1 MSRFRNGL
9 LISTALFFSSLL
21 LSFTLQA
28 SSSGWQ
34 QAKHIKAEL
43 LSEYSTVSPGQ
54 RFALLLH
61 FEPDPGWHTYWQN
74 PGDSGLPTSI
84 NWQLP
89 ENVKATGIQ
98 WPTPEGFII
107 PPLVNYGFAG
117 QTLLLSELS
126 LPADYTQDTLTINAT
141 VDWLVCEEIC
151 IPTDASFTLTLAV
164 ASQSELAGSLQ
175 PLFVKARAALP
186 LDTGA
191 VGDYAISGGAFSAQL
206 NVQLPEPPVGFF
218 VAGTELVDHAAPQ
231 QLVPQANGW
240 LLQQA
245 INTYFSSAPQQVEV
259 VLVDAAGRGY
269 SVNLQYRQQPAAQGD
284 GAVIA
289 GTETGSAEILVT
301 GGTLSQTSLWLIL
314 LMAAGG
320 GLILNLMPCVFPV
333 LSLKALSIAANS
345 QQRQQQRRDALF
357 YTTGVVLSFLVL
369 AGLLIALRAAGSA
382 IGWGFQLQS
391 PLLVGLLVYLLFAL
405 GLSLSGLVQF
415 GLGLMNAGSDLTT
428 RGGAKG
434 SFFTGVLAVVV
445 ASPCTAPFM
454 GTALGYAV
462 TQSPL
467 VALLV
472 FAALGLGMAL
482 PFLLLAY
489 IPALAR
495 LLPKPGA
502 WMETLKQLLAWPL
515 YLSAVWLLWVFGR
528 QAGID
533 AMALLLVGILALAAA
548 LWLWGRVQLGAGWFN
563 KLAALGLLVL
573 ALITLWQGA
582 KMQVA
587 ANNSQQ
593 AANQVQHWQS
603 WSPEKLTELRQQG
616 KPVLVNM
623 TADWCITCLVNER
636 AALNTDR
643 SKAALSEY
651 NVSYLKGDWTR
662 RDSDITAYLQQ
673 YQRDGVPLY
682 VLYWPGQPPKVL
694 PQILTPDTLRQTFE
708 SLSQQ

>member
-1 MSRFRNGL
+1 MLQLSRW
-9 LISTALFFSSLL
+9 LIISVLLL
-21 LSFTLQA
+21 LSTLVLSFAVNA

-34 QAKHIKAEL
+34 QAKHIRAEL
-43 LSEYSTVSPGQ
+43 LSEYGTVTPGQ
-54 RFALLLH
+54 QFAILLH
-61 FEPDPGWHTYWQN
+61 FQPDPGWHTYWQN

-89 ENVKATGIQ
+89 QGVQAGAIQ
-98 WPTPEGFII
+98 WPTPQAFVI

-117 QTLLLSELS
+117 QTLLLTDVTIPTDY
-126 LPADYTQDTLTINAT
+126 PADSLTIKAD

-151 IPTDASFTLTLAV
+151 IPADASFELTLAV
-164 ASQSELAGSLQ
+164 ASNSELGVSQQ
-175 PLFVKARAALP
+175 PLFNQARSSLPVK
-186 LDTGA
+186 TGIT
-191 VGDYAISGGAFSAQL
+191 GDYAISGGAFSAEL
-206 NVQLPEPPVGFF
+206 MEPLPQPPVAFF
-218 VAGTELVDHAAPQ
+218 VAGTELVDHAAAQ
-231 QLVPQANGW
+231 QLVPQASGL

-245 INTYFSSAPQQVEV
+245 INTYFSNAPQQVEV
-259 VLVDAAGRGY
+259 VLVDAEGKGY
-269 SVNLQYRQQPAAQGD
+269 SVSLQHRSQPAEPD
-284 GAVIA
+284 SS
-289 GTETGSAEILVT
+289 TEILVT
-301 GGTLSQTSLWLIL
+301 GGTLKQSSLWLIL
-314 LMAAGG
+314 VMAAGG

-333 LSLKALSIAANS
+333 LSLKALSIAGNS
-345 QQRQQQRRDALF
+345 QQRRQQRRDAIF
-357 YTTGVVLSFLVL
+357 YSAGVVLSFLAL
-369 AGLLIALRAAGSA
+369 AGLLIALRAAGNA

-391 PLLVGLLVYLLFAL
+391 PLLVGLLAYLLLAL

-415 GLGLMNAGSDLTT
+415 GLGLMNAGGELTAKS
-428 RGGAKG
+428 GGKG

-462 TQSPL
+462 TQSPQ

-515 YLSAVWLLWVFGR
+515 YLSAVWLVWVFGR
-528 QAGID
+528 QTGID
-533 AMALLLVGILALAAA
+533 AVALLLVGMVALAAA

-563 KLAALGLLVL
+563 RLAMLVL
-573 ALITLWQGA
+573 MLLALVTLWQ
-582 KMQVA
+582 VA
-587 ANNSQQ
+587 SQPVSDGNIDQ
-593 AANQVQHWQS
+593 QSERQHWQS
-603 WSPEKLTELRQQG
+603 WSPEKLAELQQQG

-636 AALNTDR
+636 VALNTER
-643 SKAALSEY
+643 SKAALKDY

-662 RDSDITAYLQQ
+662 RDGDITAYLQQ

-682 VLYWPGQPPKVL
+682 VLYWPGQPPQVL

>member
-1 MSRFRNGL
+1 M
-9 LISTALFFSSLL
+9 SLL
-21 LSFTLQA
+21 LRWQAWLTTLLLILLALSAQA
-28 SSSGWQ
+28 SSTGWQ
-34 QAKHIKAEL
+34 QAKHIRAEL
-43 LSEYSTVSPGQ
+43 ISEFQTVTPGQ
-54 RFALLLH
+54 TFSILLH

-74 PGDSGLPTSI
+74 PGDSGLPTTI
-84 NWQLP
+84 NWKLP
-89 ENVKATGIQ
+89 AGVNVGHIQ
-98 WPTPEGFII
+98 WPTPQAFVI

-117 QTLLLSELS
+117 QTLLLTELT
-126 LPADYTQDTLTINAT
+126 LPADYAQNTLTIDAD

-151 IPTDASFTLTLAV
+151 IPADASFSLTLAV
-164 ASQSELAGSLQ
+164 AEQGKLATQQ
-175 PLFVKARAALP
+175 PLFARARASLPLP
-186 LDTGA
+186 LDSSGA
-191 VGDYAISGGAFSAQL
+191 EFALSGGAFSAAIPYG
-206 NVQLPEPPVGFF
+206 LPLAPVAFF
-218 VAGTELVDHAAPQ
+218 VAGTELVDHAASQ
-231 QLVPQANGW
+231 QIVLQDGNL

-245 INTYFSSAPQQVEV
+245 LNTYFTAAPAAVEV
-259 VLVDAAGRGY
+259 VLVDASGQGY
-269 SVNLQYRQQPAAQGD
+269 SVSFRQQQQTEQGSS
-284 GAVIA
+284 
-289 GTETGSAEILVT
+289 TEILVT
-301 GGTLSQTSLWLIL
+301 GGTLNSNRLWLIL

-345 QQRQQQRRDALF
+345 QHRDQQRRDALF
-357 YTTGVVLSFLVL
+357 YTAGVVLSFVAL
-369 AGLLIALRAAGSA
+369 AGLLIALRAAGNA

-391 PLLVGLLVYLLFAL
+391 PLLVGLLAYLLLAL

-415 GLGLMNAGSDLTT
+415 GLGLMNAGSGLASQS
-428 RGGAKG
+428 GGKG
-434 SFFTGVLAVVV
+434 SFFTGVLAVIV

-462 TQSPL
+462 TQSPQ

-502 WMETLKQLLAWPL
+502 WMDTLKQLLAWPL

-533 AMALLLVGILALAAA
+533 AMALLLVGMVALAAA
-548 LWLWGRVQLGAGWFN
+548 LWLWGRVQLGAGWGN
-563 KLAALGLLVL
+563 RLAALLMLLL
-573 ALITLWQGA
+573 ALGLAWQVTA
-582 KMQVA
+582 VA
-587 ANNSQQ
+587 TSADQQ
-593 AANQVQHWQS
+593 SKASATAQHWQS
-603 WSPEKLTELRQQG
+603 WSPAKLTELRQQG
-616 KPVLVNM
+616 QPVLVNM

-636 AALNTDR
+636 VALNTER

-682 VLYWPGQPPKVL
+682 VLYWPGQPPKLL
-694 PQILTPDTLRQTFE
+694 PQILTPDTLRQTFD
-708 SLSQQ
+708 SLSQ

>member
-1 MSRFRNGL
+1 MSRLSRW
-9 LISTALFFSSLL
+9 LIIRVLLL
-21 LSFTLQA
+21 LSCVLAGFAVQA

-43 LSEYSTVSPGQ
+43 VSEYHTVTAGQ
-54 RFALLLH
+54 QFALLLH

-84 NWQLP
+84 SWQLP
-89 ENVKATGIQ
+89 GGVQAGDMQ
-98 WPTPEGFII
+98 WPTPEAFVI

-117 QTLLLSELS
+117 QTLLLTDITV
-126 LPADYTQDTLTINAT
+126 PADYAADSLTISAD

-151 IPTDASFTLTLAV
+151 IPADASFELTLNVAGQPELA
-164 ASQSELAGSLQ
+164 ASQQ
-175 PLFVKARAALP
+175 PLFVKARQALP
-186 LDTGA
+186 LDTGIVA
-191 VGDYAISGGAFSAQL
+191 EYAISGGAFSAVL
-206 NVQLPEPPVGFF
+206 DHALPQRPRAFF

-231 QLVPQANGW
+231 QIVEQDGKV

-245 INTYFSSAPQQVEV
+245 ANTYFSSAPGLTEV
-259 VLVDAAGRGY
+259 VLVDADGQGY
-269 SVNLQYRQQPAAQGD
+269 RVNMQLRQPQEDAPD
-284 GAVIA
+284 
-289 GTETGSAEILVT
+289 TTEILVT
-301 GGTLSQTSLWLIL
+301 GGTLSATSFWLIL

-357 YTTGVVLSFLVL
+357 YTAGVVLSFLAL
-369 AGLLIALRAAGSA
+369 AGLLIALRAAGNA

-391 PLLVGLLVYLLFAL
+391 PLLVGLLAYLLLAL
-405 GLSLSGLVQF
+405 ALSLSGLVQF
-415 GLGLMNAGSDLTT
+415 GLGLMNAGGELTAKS
-428 RGGAKG
+428 GGKG
-434 SFFTGVLAVVV
+434 SFFTGVLAVIV

-462 TQSPL
+462 TQSPQ

-482 PFLLLAY
+482 PFLLLAFV
-489 IPALAR
+489 PALAR

-502 WMETLKQLLAWPL
+502 WMETLKQWLAWPL
-515 YLSAVWLLWVFGR
+515 YLSAVWLVWVFGR

-533 AMALLLVGILALAAA
+533 AMALLLVGMVALAAA

-563 KLAALGLLVL
+563 RLAALALMVL
-573 ALITLWQGA
+573 ALLLAWQVTA
-582 KMQVA
+582 IA
-587 ANNSQQ
+587 APNNTDASPDTN
-593 AANQVQHWQS
+593 AQHWQPWAPDTLS
-603 WSPEKLTELRQQG
+603 ELRQQG

-636 AALNTDR
+636 VAINTER
-643 SKAALSEY
+643 SKAALNEY

-682 VLYWPGQPPKVL
+682 VLYWPGQPPQVL

>member
-1 MSRFRNGL
+1 MSQR
-9 LISTALFFSSLL
+9 SSWLTIWAFLL
-21 LSFTLQA
+21 LSSWPLSFAVNA
-28 SSSGWQ
+28 SNSGWQ
-34 QAKHIKAEL
+34 QAKHIRAEL
-43 LSEYSTVSPGQ
+43 LAEYGTVMPGQ
-54 RFALLLH
+54 QLAVLLH
-61 FEPDPGWHTYWQN
+61 FQPDPGWHTYWQN
-74 PGDSGLPTSI
+74 PGDSGLATSI
-84 NWQLP
+84 SWQLP
-89 ENVKATGIQ
+89 TGVKAGAIQ
-98 WPTPEGFII
+98 WPTPQAFII
-107 PPLVNYGFAG
+107 PPLVNYGYAG
-117 QTLLLSELS
+117 QTLLLTELS
-126 LPADYTQDTLTINAT
+126 IPADYAADSLTIYAD

-151 IPTDASFTLTLAV
+151 IPADASFELTLAV
-164 ASQSELAGSLQ
+164 AGQSELAASQQ
-175 PLFVKARAALP
+175 PLFNKARAALP
-186 LDTGA
+186 LPTGIT
-191 VGDYAISGGAFSAQL
+191 GDYAISGGAFSAEL
-206 NVQLPEPPVGFF
+206 SEQLPQPPVAFF
-218 VAGTELVDHAAPQ
+218 VAATELVDHAASQ
-231 QLVPQANGW
+231 QLVSQPAGW

-259 VLVDAAGRGY
+259 VLVDATGQGY
-269 SVNLQYRQQPAAQGD
+269 SVNLQHRSQPAEP
-284 GAVIA
+284 GAS
-289 GTETGSAEILVT
+289 TEILVT
-301 GGTLSQTSLWLIL
+301 GGTLKQSSLWLVL

-333 LSLKALSIAANS
+333 LSLKALSIAGNS
-345 QQRQQQRRDALF
+345 QQRQQQQRDAVF
-357 YTTGVVLSFLVL
+357 YTAGVVLSFLAL
-369 AGLLIALRAAGSA
+369 AGLLIALRAAGNA

-391 PLLVGLLVYLLFAL
+391 PLLVGLLAYLLLAL

-415 GLGLMNAGSDLTT
+415 GLGLMNTGSELTAKS
-428 RGGAKG
+428 GGKG
-434 SFFTGVLAVVV
+434 SFFTGVLAVIV

-462 TQSPL
+462 TQSPR

-502 WMETLKQLLAWPL
+502 WMDTLKQLLAWPL
-515 YLSAVWLLWVFGR
+515 YLSAVWLVWVFGR
-528 QAGID
+528 QTGID
-533 AMALLLVGILALAAA
+533 AVALLLVGMVALSAA

-563 KLAALGLLVL
+563 RLAMFGLLLL
-573 ALITLWQGA
+573 ALLTLWQVTSQPLAQGTD
-582 KMQVA
+582 
-587 ANNSQQ
+587 SQQ
-593 AANQVQHWQS
+593 SQSQQHWQN
-603 WSPEKLTELRQQG
+603 WSPEKLSALRQQG

-636 AALNTDR
+636 VALNTDR
-643 SKAALSEY
+643 SKAALQQY

-682 VLYWPGQPPKVL
+682 VVYWPGQPPQVL

>member
-1 MSRFRNGL
+1 MILFRSG
-9 LISTALFFSSLL
+9 LL
-21 LSFTLQA
+21 LSAAVILSSMLANFSAQA

-34 QAKHIKAEL
+34 QAKHIRAEL
-43 LSEYSTVSPGQ
+43 VSEYSTVAPGQ
-54 RFALLLH
+54 TFAVLLH

-74 PGDSGLPTSI
+74 PGDSGLPTIIS
-84 NWQLP
+84 WQLP
-89 ENVKATGIQ
+89 DAMQAGDIQ
-98 WPTPEGFII
+98 WPTPEAFVI

-117 QTLLLSELS
+117 QTLLLSELT
-126 LPADYTQDTLTINAT
+126 LPADFAQGTLTIKAD
-141 VDWLVCEEIC
+141 VDWLVCEEVC
-151 IPTDASFTLTLAV
+151 IPADASFELTLAV
-164 ASQSELAGSLQ
+164 GNQSELAVSQQSL
-175 PLFVKARAALP
+175 FSAARASLP
-186 LDTGA
+186 IATDIL
-191 VGDYAISGGAFSAQL
+191 GDYTISGGAFSAQL
-206 NVQLPEPPVGFF
+206 SAALPQPPVAFF
-218 VAGTELVDHAAPQ
+218 VAGGELVDHAASQ
-231 QLVPQANGW
+231 QIVTQNGSV

-245 INTYFSSAPQQVEV
+245 LNTYFTEAPARVEI
-259 VLVDAAGRGY
+259 VLVNAAGQGY
-269 SVNLQYRQQPAAQGD
+269 NVSFQQRQQD
-284 GAVIA
+284 AVP
-289 GTETGSAEILVT
+289 GTSTEILVT
-301 GGTLSQTSLWLIL
+301 GGTLSTDRFWLIL

-333 LSLKALSIAANS
+333 LSLKALSIAGNS

-357 YTTGVVLSFLVL
+357 YTAGVVLSYVFL
-369 AGLLIALRAAGSA
+369 AGLLIALRAAGNA

-391 PLLVGLLVYLLFAL
+391 PLLVGLLVYLLLAL
-405 GLSLSGLVQF
+405 GLSLSGVVQF
-415 GLGLMNAGSDLTT
+415 GLGMMNVGGDLTT

-462 TQSPL
+462 TQSPQ

-472 FAALGLGMAL
+472 FAALGVGMAL

-502 WMETLKQLLAWPL
+502 WMEALKQLLAWPL

-528 QAGID
+528 QTGID
-533 AMALLLVGILALAAA
+533 AMALLLLGMVALAAA
-548 LWLWGRVQLGAGWFN
+548 LWLWGRVQLGAAWLS
-563 KLAALGLLVL
+563 KVAALGLLLL
-573 ALITLWQGA
+573 ALVTLWQSA
-582 KMQVA
+582 KWQVA
-587 ANNSQQ
+587 VNNGQQ
-593 AANQVQHWQS
+593 AVSQTQHWQS
-603 WSPEKLTELRQQG
+603 WSPDKLVELRKQD

-636 AALNTDR
+636 VALNTER
-643 SKAALSEY
+643 SKAALRDY

-662 RDSDITAYLQQ
+662 RDSEITAYLQQ

-682 VLYWPGQPPKVL
+682 VLYWPGQPPQVL
-694 PQILTPDTLRQTFE
+694 PQILTPDTLRQTFD

>member
-1 MSRFRNGL
+1 MLAS
-9 LISTALFFSSLL
+9 FS
-21 LSFTLQA
+21 LQA
-28 SSSGWQ
+28 KSSGWQ

-43 LSEYSTVSPGQ
+43 VSEYSVVTPGQ
-54 RFALLLH
+54 TFAMLLH

-74 PGDSGLPTSI
+74 PGDSGLPTIIS
-84 NWQLP
+84 WQLP
-89 ENVKATGIQ
+89 GTMQAGEIQ
-98 WPTPEGFII
+98 WPTPQAFVI

-117 QTLLLSELS
+117 QTLLLSDLT
-126 LPADYTQDTLTINAT
+126 LPADYAQDTVTIQAD
-141 VDWLVCEEIC
+141 VDWLVCEEVC
-151 IPTDASFTLTLAV
+151 IPADASFELTLPV
-164 ASQSELAGSLQ
+164 ASQSELAVSQQ
-175 PLFVKARAALP
+175 PLFSSARASLP
-186 LDTGA
+186 ITTDIL
-191 VGDYAISGGAFSAQL
+191 GDYAISGGAFSAQL
-206 NVQLPEPPVGFF
+206 SAALPQPPVAFF
-218 VAGTELVDHAAPQ
+218 VAGGELVDHAASQ
-231 QLVPQANGW
+231 QIITQEGSV

-245 INTYFSSAPQQVEV
+245 LNTYFTEAPFAVEI
-259 VLVDAAGRGY
+259 VLVDTAGQGY
-269 SVNLQYRQQPAAQGD
+269 SVSFQQRQQDAVP
-284 GAVIA
+284 GAS
-289 GTETGSAEILVT
+289 TEILVT
-301 GGTLSQTSLWLIL
+301 GGTLSSTPLWLIL

-357 YTTGVVLSFLVL
+357 YTAGVVLSFLAL
-369 AGLLIALRAAGSA
+369 ASLLIALRAAGNA

-391 PLLVGLLVYLLFAL
+391 PFLVGLLVYLLLAL

-415 GLGLMNAGSDLTT
+415 GLGLMNTGGSLAAKS
-428 RGGAKG
+428 GSKG
-434 SFFTGVLAVVV
+434 SFFTGVLAVIV

-462 TQSPL
+462 TQSPQ
-467 VALLV
+467 VALFV

-489 IPALAR
+489 IPTLAR

-502 WMETLKQLLAWPL
+502 WMDTLKQLLAWPL

-533 AMALLLVGILALAAA
+533 AMALLLVGMVALAAA
-548 LWLWGRVQLGAGWFN
+548 LWLWGRVQLGAGWFS
-563 KLAALGLLVL
+563 KVAALGLLLL

-582 KMQVA
+582 KLQVA
-587 ANNSQQ
+587 ASNGQQ
-593 AANQVQHWQS
+593 AASQTHHWQS
-603 WSPEKLTELRQQG
+603 WSPETLAELRQQD

-636 AALNTDR
+636 IALNTER
-643 SKAALSEY
+643 SKSALRDY

-682 VLYWPGQPPKVL
+682 VLYWPGQPPQVL
-694 PQILTPDTLRQTFE
+694 PQILTPDTLRQTFD

>member
-1 MSRFRNGL
+1 MIRLRSG
-9 LISTALFFSSLL
+9 LL
-21 LSFTLQA
+21 LSAALALSSILASFSLHA

-43 LSEYSTVSPGQ
+43 VSEYRTVAPGQ
-54 RFALLLH
+54 TIAVLLH

-74 PGDSGLPTSI
+74 PGDSGLPSII
-84 NWQLP
+84 NWQVP
-89 ENVKATGIQ
+89 AGVQTADIQ
-98 WPTPEGFII
+98 WPTPEAFLI
-107 PPLVNYGFAG
+107 PPLVNYGYAG
-117 QTLLLSELS
+117 QTLLLSNIT
-126 LPADYTQDTLTINAT
+126 LPPDYTHDTLTIMAD

-151 IPTDASFTLTLAV
+151 IPADASFELTIAV
-164 ASQSELAGSLQ
+164 ADQTELATSQQ
-175 PLFVKARAALP
+175 PLFNKARAALP
-186 LDTGA
+186 IDTGFT
-191 VGDYAISGGAFSAQL
+191 GDYSISGGAFSAVL
-206 NVQLPEPPVGFF
+206 NDQLPQPPVAFF
-218 VAGTELVDHAAPQ
+218 VAAGELVDHAAPQ
-231 QLVPQANGW
+231 QLIPQHDRL

-245 INTYFSSAPQQVEV
+245 LNTYFSSAPEQAEV
-259 VLVDAAGRGY
+259 VLVDATGQGY
-269 SVNLQYRQQPAAQGD
+269 TVYFQQRQQDLLAS
-284 GAVIA
+284 
-289 GTETGSAEILVT
+289 GTTEILVT
-301 GGTLSQTSLWLIL
+301 GGTLSPNSFWLIL

-345 QQRQQQRRDALF
+345 QQRQLQRRDALF
-357 YTTGVVLSFLVL
+357 YAAGVVLSFLAL
-369 AGLLIALRAAGSA
+369 AGLLIALRAAGNV

-391 PLLVGLLVYLLFAL
+391 PLLVALLVYLLLAL

-415 GLGLMNAGSDLTT
+415 GLGLMNT
-428 RGGAKG
+428 GGALTAKSGGKG

-502 WMETLKQLLAWPL
+502 WMDTLKQLLAWPL

-533 AMALLLVGILALAAA
+533 AMAILMIGMVSLAAA
-548 LWLWGRVQLGAGWFN
+548 IWLWGRVQLGAGGVN
-563 KLAALGLLVL
+563 KLTALGLLLL
-573 ALITLWQGA
+573 ALVILWQGA
-582 KMQVA
+582 KLHPE
-587 ANNSQQ
+587 ANISSHADNK
-593 AANQVQHWQS
+593 AQHWQS
-603 WSPEKLTELRQQG
+603 WSADKLSALRQQG

-636 AALNTDR
+636 VALNTER
-643 SKAALSEY
+643 SKAALSQY

-682 VLYWPGQPPKVL
+682 VLYWPGQPPQVL

-708 SLSQQ
+708 SISQQ

>member
-1 MSRFRNGL
+1 MSRLSRWLTIRVL
-9 LISTALFFSSLL
+9 LLLSSLL
-21 LSFTLQA
+21 AGFAVQA

-43 LSEYSTVSPGQ
+43 VSEYRTVAAGQ
-54 RFALLLH
+54 QFAVLLH

-74 PGDSGLPTSI
+74 PGDSGLATSI
-84 NWQLP
+84 SWQLP
-89 ENVKATGIQ
+89 AGVQTGNIS
-98 WPTPEGFII
+98 WPTPQSFLI
-107 PPLVNYGFAG
+107 PPLVNYGYAG
-117 QTLLLSELS
+117 QTLLLTELTV
-126 LPADYTQDTLTINAT
+126 PADYAADSLTINAD

-151 IPTDASFTLTLAV
+151 IPADASFELTLNVAGQSEPA
-164 ASQSELAGSLQ
+164 ASQQ
-175 PLFVKARAALP
+175 PLFAKARQALP
-186 LDTGA
+186 LATGA
-191 VGDYAISGGAFSAQL
+191 VGDYAISGGAFSAEL
-206 NVQLPEPPVGFF
+206 HEQLPEPPVAFF
-218 VAGTELVDHAAPQ
+218 VASTELVDHAAAQ
-231 QLVPQANGW
+231 QLVPQQNGW

-259 VLVDAAGRGY
+259 VLVDAAGQGY
-269 SVNLQYRQQPAAQGD
+269 SVNLQYRQQPAEQG
-284 GAVIA
+284 
-289 GTETGSAEILVT
+289 GSTEILLT
-301 GGTLSQTSLWLIL
+301 GGILNNSNNNSNLWLIL

-333 LSLKALSIAANS
+333 LSLKALSIAGNS
-345 QQRQQQRRDALF
+345 QQRQQQRHDALF
-357 YTTGVVLSFLVL
+357 YTAGVVLSFLAL
-369 AGLLIALRAAGSA
+369 AGLLIALRAAGNA
-382 IGWGFQLQS
+382 IGWGFHLQS
-391 PLLVGLLVYLLFAL
+391 TLLVGLLAYLLLAL

-415 GLGLMNAGSDLTT
+415 GLGLMNAGGDLTVKS
-428 RGGAKG
+428 GGKG
-434 SFFTGVLAVVV
+434 SFFTGVLAVIV

-462 TQSPL
+462 TQSPQ

-515 YLSAVWLLWVFGR
+515 YLSAVWLVWVFGR
-528 QAGID
+528 QTGID
-533 AMALLLVGILALAAA
+533 AMALLLVGMVALSAA

-563 KLAALGLLVL
+563 RLAALGLVL
-573 ALITLWQGA
+573 LAVITLWQ
-582 KMQVA
+582 VS
-587 ANNSQQ
+587 SQQ
-593 AANQVQHWQS
+593 AALSSNPQPGQSTAQHWQS
-603 WSPEKLTELRQQG
+603 WSAEKLSELRRQG

-623 TADWCITCLVNER
+623 TADWCITCLVNEQV
-636 AALNTDR
+636 ALNTER
-643 SKAALSEY
+643 SKAALTEY
-651 NVSYLKGDWTR
+651 DVSYLKGDWTR
-662 RDSDITAYLQQ
+662 RDSAITAYLQQ

-682 VLYWPGQPPKVL
+682 VLYWPGQPPQVL